1 MGRISLNT
9 GIKGI
14 IPSIALALTIGVGTV
29 AFPVEGYAAE
39 ETASM
44 PRQAPGFY
52 KWTLGDF
59 AITSL
64 SDGTFDL
71 PVDQLLTGPKP
82 GEVEAAFE
90 AAFSKLPMEMSVN
103 AFLVDTGAQ
112 LILVDAG
119 GGSLYGPTLG
129 HVKQNLVAAGYQPD
143 QVDLVLLT
151 HIHGDHSGGLTNE
164 GKPAYPN
171 AKVWVGQ
178 GDIDFF
184 SDPEKQKAA
193 TGLDQLNFA
202 AAQSLLSAYQAAGQ
216 LVASSGEQE
225 IVPGVRAIPAIGHSA
240 GHTVYAIE
248 SQGESLMALGD
259 LLHVPQVQFAHPE
272 YSMVFDLDQDEAAAI
287 RKTILGGASEKRQW
301 IAGAHFSF
309 PGIGHLAAKGDG
321 YTYVPAE
328 YTANR

>member
-1 MGRISLNT
+1 MGRAT
-9 GIKGI
+9 IKTDLMRI

-29 AFPVEGYAAE
+29 ALPVKGYAADE
-39 ETASM
+39 VTTM

-52 KWTLGDF
+52 KWTLGNF

-71 PVDQLLTGPKP
+71 PVDQLLIGPEP
-82 GEVEAAFE
+82 GEVAAAFE
-90 AAFSKLPMEMSVN
+90 LAFAKLPMEMSVN
-103 AFLVDTGAQ
+103 AFLIDTGAQ

-129 HVKQNLVAAGYQPD
+129 QTQQNLIAAGYQPD

-151 HIHGDHSGGLTNE
+151 HIHGDHSGGLSIE

-184 SDPEKQKAA
+184 TDPDKKEAA
-193 TGLDQLNFA
+193 AGLDELNFS
-202 AAQSLLSAYQAAGQ
+202 AAQSLLSAYQEAGQ
-216 LVASSGEQE
+216 LVAFSGERE
-225 IVPGVRAIPAIGHSA
+225 IVPGVRALPAIGHST

-248 SQGESLMALGD
+248 SEGESLVLLGD

-272 YSMVFDLDQDEAAAI
+272 YSMVFDLDQDEAAAV
-287 RKTILGGASEKRQW
+287 RKTVLDGASGKRQW

-309 PGIGHLAAKGDG
+309 PGIGHLLAKGDG
-321 YTYVPAE
+321 FTYVPAE
-328 YTANR
+328 YSANR